1 MAYYGG
7 TPQAADPRFLMD
19 RLMRNGMSRMQAAA
33 VVGNLQRESSLHT
46 NAVNPDE
53 GAYGLMQWRGPRFD
67 ALQGFAAQQ
76 NKPWTDPGVQAD
88 FIGHEM
94 AGSER
99 KNARDFYGAQDLDSA
114 TKAFGNNVVRFG
126 DDTLAERQVNARAIY
141 NSPITQQATGTAPTV
156 SRETSRAL
164 YGSGGP
170 LGYAGTTG
178 LLNSPNPKGI
188 RGGIETLGE
197 GLGMAF
203 KPRAPGSLFAG
214 ATGASPGNVAAAGPS
229 KTPAR
234 DQLSSVPPEF
244 PGGVIPAPTPRPETA
259 PGPMTPDRDAVR
271 MGALADFAAYRDSV
285 DYGVG

>member
-1 MAYYGG
+1 MPYYGG

-19 RLMRNGMSRMQAAA
+19 RLMRGGMSRMQAAA
-33 VVGNLQRESSLHT
+33 VVGNLQHESSLHT

-53 GAYGLMQWRGPRFD
+53 GAYGLMQWRGDRFTS
-67 ALQGFAAQQ
+67 LQEFAAKQG
-76 NKPWTDPGVQAD
+76 KSWMDPGVQAD
-88 FIGHEM
+88 FIGHELRTT
-94 AGSER
+94 ER
-99 KNARDFYGAQDLDSA
+99 GNATEFGKATDLDSA

-141 NSPITQQATGTAPTV
+141 NSPITQQATGAPPTV
-156 SRETSRAL
+156 SRETSQAL

-178 LLNSPNPKGI
+178 LLNSPTRKGI

-203 KPRAPGSLFAG
+203 RPRAPGSLFAG
-214 ATGASPGNVAAAGPS
+214 ATGASPGNAAAAGPS

-244 PGGVIPAPTPRPETA
+244 PGGIVPAPMPRPETA
-259 PGPMTPDRDAVR
+259 PDPMTPDRDAVR
-271 MGALADFAAYRDSV
+271 MGALADFSTYRDSV

>member
-1 MAYYGG
+1 
-7 TPQAADPRFLMD
+7 
-19 RLMRNGMSRMQAAA
+19 MQAAA
-33 VVGNLQRESSLHT
+33 VVGNLQRESALHT
-46 NAVNPDE
+46 NAVNKDE

-67 ALQGFAAQQ
+67 ALQDFATKQ
-76 NKPWTDPGVQAD
+76 NRPWTDPGVQAD
-88 FIGHEM
+88 FIGHELKTT
-94 AGSER
+94 ER
-99 KNARDFYGAQDLDSA
+99 GNATEFSRAPDLDSA

-141 NSPITQQATGTAPTV
+141 DSITEKATGASPLV

-164 YGSGGP
+164 YGSDGP

-188 RGGIETLGE
+188 RGGIETLGQ

-214 ATGASPGNVAAAGPS
+214 ATGVSPDNAAAAGLS
-229 KTPAR
+229 KSPAGG
-234 DQLSSVPPEF
+234 QLLSVSPEF
-244 PGGVIPAPTPRPETA
+244 PGGIAPAPMSRPETA

-271 MGALADFAAYRDSV
+271 MGALADFGTYRDSV